1 VYGKPGPMNINKQF
15 AILFKMG
22 TLEETKDRAWTWV
35 LSAPIDVVQAAGV
48 NFDPN
53 VRSIKSVQ
61 GDAGGTS
68 SAFEVSCPDIMLCWD
83 AQSFL
88 VLAFRHC

>member
-1 VYGKPGPMNINKQF
+1 MYGKPGPMNINKQF

-61 GDAGGTS
+61 GDAGGAS
-68 SAFEVSCPDIMLCWD
+68 SAFEVIVIMIIIIIL
-83 AQSFL
+83 SIITTL
-88 VLAFRHC
+88 SSS